1 MTIERIL
8 LISLKL
14 FLRWRDETIVM
25 DFGLVPLVF
34 WLKRDCKVKVKTTTT
49 KKLDERRAEVP
60 WLEERWSFF

>member
-25 DFGLVPLVF
+25 DVWLVPLVF
-34 WLKRDCKVKVKTTTT
+34 WLKWDCKVKVK
-49 KKLDERRAEVP
+49 KKKNLDQRRAEV
-60 WLEERWSFF
+60 